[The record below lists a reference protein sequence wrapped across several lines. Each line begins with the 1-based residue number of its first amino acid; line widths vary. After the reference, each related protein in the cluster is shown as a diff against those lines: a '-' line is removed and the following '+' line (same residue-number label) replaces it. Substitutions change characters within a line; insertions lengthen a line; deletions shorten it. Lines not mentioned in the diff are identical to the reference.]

1 MGLIHAVPLQM
12 AKVSARIRWPCA
24 GFSGD
29 SFTGRISVIA
39 KAAAMA
45 YISLS
50 DASVIKEATM
60 QERFTE
66 ALKEAVKSQDKIR
79 ISTLRLITA
88 AIKDRDIAAR
98 GADRGEG
105 ASDEQVL
112 EILAKM
118 VKQRQEAA
126 ATYEEAGRLEL
137 AEQERAEILVIEEFL
152 PEQLSDDEIQAAVDE
167 AIAQTAAAS
176 LKDMGKV
183 MGVLKGKYAG
193 QMDFGKAGGLGESS
207 NWADFSLYIH
217 AQFIFR
223 PCGENSHKAL
233 M

>member
-1 MGLIHAVPLQM
+1 MFQ
-12 AKVSARIRWPCA
+12 RWKKPA
-24 GFSGD
+24 GQLPGHRCTGFLGD
-29 SFTGRISVIA
+29 SFTDRISVIA
-39 KAAAMA
+39 KAAAIA

-50 DASVIKEATM
+50 DVSVIKEATM

-152 PEQLSDDEIQAAVDE
+152 PAQLSDDEIQSAVDE
-167 AIAQTAAAS
+167 AIAQTGAES

-183 MGVLKGKYAG
+183 MGALKGKYAG
-193 QMDFGKAGGLGESS
+193 QMDFGKAGGLVKQQLG
-207 NWADFSLYIH
+207 
-217 AQFIFR
+217 
-223 PCGENSHKAL
+223 
-233 M
+233 

>member
-1 MGLIHAVPLQM
+1 MCKM
-12 AKVSARIRWPCA
+12 FSAMPNLPGYGA

-50 DASVIKEATM
+50 DESVIKEATM

-152 PEQLSDDEIQAAVDE
+152 PAQLSDDEIQAAVDE

-193 QMDFGKAGGLGESS
+193 QMDFGKAGGLVKQQLG
-207 NWADFSLYIH
+207 
-217 AQFIFR
+217 
-223 PCGENSHKAL
+223 
-233 M
+233 

>member
-1 MGLIHAVPLQM
+1 MGKTPSTVANPVRRR
-12 AKVSARIRWPCA
+12 AAFA
-24 GFSGD
+24 GD
-29 SFTGRISVIA
+29 SCAGRISVIA
-39 KAAAMA
+39 KAVAME

-152 PEQLSDDEIQAAVDE
+152 PAQLSDDEIQNAVNE

-193 QMDFGKAGGLGESS
+193 QMDFGKAGGLVKQQLS
-207 NWADFSLYIH
+207 
-217 AQFIFR
+217 
-223 PCGENSHKAL
+223 
-233 M
+233 